1 MSDVASPPA
10 DPAAPPP
17 TSSGDDLAT
26 RAKHL
31 LTEQTQAGVRALFI
45 SFLLGGVV
53 WLVVINHNSAHGGVL
68 GALGLLSA
76 TGMIVGGFAG
86 FLFGVPRSLSSTA
99 AALATRTSAGQQA
112 RVMAN
117 TNLEQ
122 ISDWLTKVL
131 VGVGLTQ
138 LQSLPDVMD
147 RLAAKLAPMLPGVQ
161 GDGAVGVAVLTSYFF
176 AGFLWSY
183 VESRTALMALFDR
196 QE

>member
-1 MSDVASPPA
+1 MPDGNPPEPTVASKSVPEQ
-10 DPAAPPP
+10 
-17 TSSGDDLAT
+17 GDDIAT
-26 RAKHL
+26 RAKRL
-31 LTEQTQAGVRALFI
+31 LTEQTQAGVRALFA
-45 SFLLGGVV
+45 SFLLGGVG
-53 WLVVINHNSAHGGVL
+53 WLVLINHNSEKGGIL
-68 GALGLLSA
+68 GALGLLAA

-86 FLFGVPRSLSSTA
+86 FLFGVPRSLSSTS
-99 AALATRTSAGQQA
+99 AALATQATSGQSA

-138 LQSLPDVMD
+138 LQSLPDAVEK
-147 RLAAKLAPMLPGVQ
+147 ATTKLEPMLPGVP
-161 GDGAVGVAVLTSYFF
+161 GSGSIGLAVLTTYFF

-196 QE
+196 QG